1 MKKKKKEKTLFL
13 VTIWLRMSV
22 HIALASV
29 AACVSGI
36 VLERKMP
43 KQQGA
48 GDKQAIRDSL
58 KKAMVANIVE
68 GVRTLVPTGL

>member
-1 MKKKKKEKTLFL
+1 
-13 VTIWLRMSV
+13 MSV

-36 VLERKMP
+36 VLEGKMP

>member
-1 MKKKKKEKTLFL
+1 MKEKKKEKTLFL
-13 VTIWLRMSV
+13 VTIWLQMSV

-36 VLERKMP
+36 VLEGKMP

>member
-1 MKKKKKEKTLFL
+1 M
-13 VTIWLRMSV
+13 

-29 AACVSGI
+29 AACVSWI

-48 GDKQAIRDSL
+48 GDKQALRDSL
-58 KKAMVANIVE
+58 KKATVANIVE
-68 GVRTLVPTGL
+68 SVRTLVPTGL

>member
-1 MKKKKKEKTLFL
+1 MKKTLL
-13 VTIWLRMSV
+13 VTIWLGVSV

-36 VLERKMP
+36 VLEGKMP

-48 GDKQAIRDSL
+48 RDKQAIRDSL

-68 GVRTLVPTGL
+68 SVRTLVPTGL